1 MAAGSGAVGQVYAL
15 TVYLDLMFAANLL
28 IDGALLWLT
37 GWMIRHKLRLR
48 RLLLGALA
56 GASYVLMMF
65 VPELSFLY
73 TFLVKFALSLV
84 MLLITFGYPGLQG
97 FTRAVGAFYVINFTA
112 AGGILGL
119 HYLLQSSGDIWNGLL
134 FTSSGGIA
142 HRLKIGFWFVLAAL
156 AVVLA
161 GFKAVYASRIR
172 RDRLMSYIGTVEVEI
187 AGVTVTCQGLLD
199 TGNRLSDPLTR
210 TPVMVMEAE
219 LWEDHL
225 PAAWK
230 GRLSK
235 DGADRLL
242 LETDGPAFAWQDR
255 VRLVPYRGI
264 NRASAFML
272 ALKPDKVTVT
282 MGEAVYR
289 SERALIGLDGGTLSG
304 EGAYRAVIHPDLAR
318 TGEGA

>member
-1 MAAGSGAVGQVYAL
+1 MAAGSSAVGQVYAL

-73 TFLVKFALSLV
+73 MFLVKFALSLV

-97 FTRAVGAFYVINFTA
+97 FTRAVGAFYVINFAA